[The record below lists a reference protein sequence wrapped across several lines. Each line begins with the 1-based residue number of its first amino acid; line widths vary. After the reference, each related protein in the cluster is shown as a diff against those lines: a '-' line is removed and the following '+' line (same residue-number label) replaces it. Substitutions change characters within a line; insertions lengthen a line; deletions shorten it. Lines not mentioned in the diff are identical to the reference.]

1 MHRAIVL
8 AGGNIGDV
16 AVRFV
21 EAERE
26 LAKRGVEIV
35 GRSQNYE
42 SRAWGFESEML
53 FVNVAWEVA
62 TELEAEKLLDALQ
75 EVENLLGRNRTEEQ
89 KIKAESGERY
99 CSRTLDLDILFYD
112 DEHISTERLKVPH
125 PLIMEREFV
134 ITPLCELL
142 QCNRA
147 QLAEKIEKNLC
158 LEFYEI

>member
-16 AVRFV
+16 AMRFI

-26 LAKRGVEIV
+26 LSKRGVEV
-35 GRSQNYE
+35 VARSQNYE

-53 FVNVAWEVA
+53 FLNVAWKVETA
-62 TELEAEKLLDALQ
+62 LESERLLDALQ
-75 EVENLLGRNRTEEQ
+75 EVENLLGRNRSEEL
-89 KIKAESGERY
+89 KTKAESGERY

-112 DEHISTERLKVPH
+112 EEHISTERLKVPH

-134 ITPLCELL
+134 IVPLCELL
-142 QCNRA
+142 QCDRV
-147 QLAEKIEKNLC
+147 QLKEKIEKI
-158 LEFYEI
+158 YG

>member
-16 AVRFV
+16 ATRFA
-21 EAERE
+21 EAERA
-26 LAKRGVEIV
+26 LAERGVEIV
-35 GRSQNYE
+35 ARSQNYE

-75 EVENLLGRNRTEEQ
+75 EVENLLGRDRAEEQ
-89 KIKAESGERY
+89 KIKADSGERY

-112 DEHISTERLKVPH
+112 EEHISTERLKVPH

-134 ITPLCELL
+134 ITPLCDLL
-142 QCNRA
+142 QCNKA
-147 QLAEKIEKNLC
+147 QLAQKID
-158 LEFYEI
+158 EIYA

>member
-1 MHRAIVL
+1 MHRAIIL
-8 AGGNIGDV
+8 AGGNIGNV
-16 AVRFV
+16 AERFI
-21 EAERE
+21 EAERA
-26 LAKRGVEIV
+26 LAERGVEV
-35 GRSQNYE
+35 VKRSQNYE

-75 EVENLLGRNRTEEQ
+75 AVENLLGRNRAEEQ

-99 CSRTLDLDILFYD
+99 CSRTLDLDILLYD
-112 DEHISTERLKVPH
+112 EERIATERLKVPH

-142 QCNRA
+142 QCSKE
-147 QLAEKIEKNLC
+147 QLAEKIEKI
-158 LEFYEI
+158 YG

>member
-1 MHRAIVL
+1 MHRAIIL
-8 AGGNIGDV
+8 AGGNIGNV
-16 AVRFV
+16 AERFI
-21 EAERE
+21 EAERA
-26 LAKRGVEIV
+26 LAERGVEV
-35 GRSQNYE
+35 VKRSQNYE

-75 EVENLLGRNRTEEQ
+75 TVENLLGRNRAEEQ

-99 CSRTLDLDILFYD
+99 CSRTLDLDILLYD
-112 DEHISTERLKVPH
+112 EERIATERLKVPH

-142 QCNRA
+142 QCSKA
-147 QLAEKIEKNLC
+147 QLAEKIDKI
-158 LEFYEI
+158 YG

>member
-16 AVRFV
+16 AMRFV

-26 LAKRGVEIV
+26 LSKRGVEV
-35 GRSQNYE
+35 VARSQNYE

-53 FVNVAWEVA
+53 FLNVAWKVETA
-62 TELEAEKLLDALQ
+62 LESERLLDALQ
-75 EVENLLGRNRTEEQ
+75 EVENLLGRNRSEEL
-89 KIKAESGERY
+89 KTKAESGERY

-112 DEHISTERLKVPH
+112 EEHISTERLKVPH

-134 ITPLCELL
+134 IVPLCELL
-142 QCNRA
+142 QCDRV
-147 QLAEKIEKNLC
+147 QLKEKIEKI
-158 LEFYEI
+158 YG

>member
-16 AVRFV
+16 AERFV
-21 EAERE
+21 EAERA
-26 LAKRGVEIV
+26 LAERGVEV
-35 GRSQNYE
+35 VARSQNYE

-53 FVNVAWEVA
+53 FVNVAWEVE

-112 DEHISTERLKVPH
+112 EEKIATERLKVPH

-142 QCNRA
+142 QCNKM
-147 QLAEKIEKNLC
+147 QLAEKIEKI
-158 LEFYEI
+158 YG

>member
-21 EAERE
+21 EAERA
-26 LAKRGVEIV
+26 LAERGVEV
-35 GRSQNYE
+35 VARSQNYE

-53 FVNVAWEVA
+53 FLNVAWEVT

-75 EVENLLGRNRTEEQ
+75 EVENLLGRNRSEEL
-89 KIKAESGERY
+89 KTKAESGERY

-112 DEHISTERLKVPH
+112 EEHIATERLKVPH

-134 ITPLCELL
+134 KVPLCELL
-142 QCNRA
+142 QCDEV
-147 QLAEKIEKNLC
+147 QLSEKIEKI
-158 LEFYEI
+158 YG